1 MTGPV
6 GPLLKPCTSPAGI
19 EPNEPQVVVLLA
31 DGLAVSD
38 HGPHHRRVT
47 FDSNDLRGQSE
58 DFIWPV
64 PVVIPHLPD
73 GMNPHDGFFIWR
85 VRVSGVSREQSG
97 ETIRTRRSPSQLVAG
112 NPSVDR

>member
-6 GPLLKPCTSPAGI
+6 GPLLEVRASPVVI
-19 EPNEPQVVVLLA
+19 EPHEPQVTVLLA
-31 DGLAVSD
+31 DGLAVL
-38 HGPHHRRVT
+38 HVGPHHRRVT

-58 DFIWPV
+58 DFIRPV
-64 PVVIPHLPD
+64 PVVVPHLAD

-97 ETIRTRRSPSQLVAG
+97 ETIRTRRSPSQFVAG